1 MVIKL
6 NIKHVNDEF
15 HDFKRVPLFTNKK
28 FIFGNKI
35 HAFLDYRGRRPSLR
49 NEFRK
54 EVELDAWVIILK
66 THKDEHIVSFDLE
79 GLLPPSPTLNVDHS
93 RMESII
99 ALPHTDS
106 LCLVDLWK
114 FVKCPACQTSK
125 LNFAQ
130 KVDLVN
136 CLETSSYLMKRAK
149 DRSAKEVE
157 NILKEVASSHIYAIN

>member
-15 HDFKRVPLFTNKK
+15 RDFKRVPLFINKK

-35 HAFLDYRGRRPSLR
+35 HAFLDYRGPFVGPR

-54 EVELDAWVIILK
+54 EFEIDAWVIILK
-66 THKDEHIVSFDLE
+66 THKDEHIISFDLE
-79 GLLPPSPTLNVDHS
+79 DSLPPLPTLDVDRS

-106 LCLVDLWK
+106 LDLVDLWK
-114 FVKCPACQTSK
+114 FVKCPTCQASK

-136 CLETSSYLMKRAK
+136 CLESSDYLMKRAK
-149 DRSAKEVE
+149 GQNAKEVE
-157 NILKEVASSHIYAIN
+157 KILKEIASSTIYAIN